1 MEQKN
6 VKEIFEWAM
15 LNGETKIAD
24 RILVKLMPQLVK
36 FGCTLTA
43 NDIANNESILVPNE
57 LYQLIKTTAEDLLGT
72 QYKD

>member
-24 RILVKLMPQLVK
+24 RILVKLMPKLVK